1 MQTKFE
7 KYLKEEIGI
16 TETRTKDLKEAI
28 EQLHR
33 ALCRMDTDNLSKVHK
48 ITFGGLMREYIKIEE
63 VRNVMPES
71 SKVKVLEHSYGYGWI
86 ITKDYLSK
94 SIGEKSKS
102 GTMGP
107 SSISDE
113 ITQRLKKGEGT
124 KFRLYD
130 DDGILYAE
138 GLQITNGDEES
149 EFAPL
154 DDYGTPNWGC
164 TELRQYIDGNWIV
177 L

>member
-7 KYLKEEIGI
+7 KYLIEEIGI
-16 TETRTKDLKEAI
+16 TKTRTKDLKEAI

-33 ALCRMDTDNLSKVHK
+33 ALCRMDTENLSKVHK

-63 VRNVMPES
+63 VRNIMPES
-71 SKVKVLEHSYGYGWI
+71 SKVKDNYGYGWI
-86 ITKDYLSK
+86 ITKDHISE
-94 SIGEKSKS
+94 SIGGKSRS
-102 GTMGP
+102 GKMGP
-107 SSISDE
+107 YSISE
-113 ITQRLKKGEGT
+113 SVTQRLKKGEGT

-138 GLQITNGDEES
+138 GLQITKGDEES